1 MTAEASEERL
11 LKLEMAM
18 AHLQRD
24 FEQLHHVALELQ
36 KELRL
41 STVRL
46 QRLEQRFEQMGED
59 PEVRSPESERPPHY

>member
-11 LKLEMAM
+11 IQLEMAL

-36 KELRL
+36 QELRL

-46 QRLEQRFEQMGED
+46 QRLEQRFEQMGDD
-59 PEVRSPESERPPHY
+59 PEERSPESERPPHY

>member
-11 LKLEMAM
+11 LKLEMAL

-24 FEQLHHVALELQ
+24 FEQLHQVALELQ

>member
-1 MTAEASEERL
+1 MTAEAYEQRL

-24 FEQLHHVALELQ
+24 YEQLHHVALELQ